1 MIQIYKDH
9 LISWMK
15 NLINK
20 ITKVKIAK
28 AMTILTQ
35 NIMIQINK
43 IMTIKKVK
51 EKNKKN
57 KLKII

>member
-1 MIQIYKDH
+1 LIQIYKDH